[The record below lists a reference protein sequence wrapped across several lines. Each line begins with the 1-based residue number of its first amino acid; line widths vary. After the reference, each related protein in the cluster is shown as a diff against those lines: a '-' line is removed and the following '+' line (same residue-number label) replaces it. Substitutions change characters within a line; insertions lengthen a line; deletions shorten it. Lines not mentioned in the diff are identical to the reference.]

1 MTLEEFKNQFKL
13 TPEEEVVYE
22 KKKKDNLRKRNAF
35 MLIKK
40 NCFGISLVSLLTLS
54 IIPFYLTVIIFLVFG
69 ILGIFFQ
76 KKHDLYESI
85 VHVNNMTLEDHYEF
99 FKSLDDK

>member
-40 NCFGISLVSLLTLS
+40 NCFGIWRRW
-54 IIPFYLTVIIFLVFG
+54 IF
-69 ILGIFFQ
+69 
-76 KKHDLYESI
+76 
-85 VHVNNMTLEDHYEF
+85 
-99 FKSLDDK
+99 